1 MPAQEL
7 WRMEC
12 ATTVVVGEEHLV
24 ATATIKASRMRRE
37 AKSRNGLRLFLVR
50 LCLCHGAAE
59 RQPSDTF
66 QCGAMFFQ

>member
-24 ATATIKASRMRRE
+24 ATAATKAARMTRE

-50 LCLCHGAAE
+50 LCHGAAE
-59 RQPSDTF
+59 KQPSDTF
-66 QCGAMFFQ
+66 Q